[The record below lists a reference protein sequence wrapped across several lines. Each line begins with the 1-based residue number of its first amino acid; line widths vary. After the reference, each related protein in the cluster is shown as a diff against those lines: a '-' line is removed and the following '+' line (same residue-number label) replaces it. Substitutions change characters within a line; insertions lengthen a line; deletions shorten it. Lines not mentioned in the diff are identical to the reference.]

1 MFVCEVFGRCLLGGR
16 SMVGHAALDRV
27 IGVRIPASQ
36 PLLAAP
42 RLWTRGRTRL
52 PLLGLAI
59 THTVGGKEYVV
70 ASTSDESNLPVFAF
84 SA

>member
-1 MFVCEVFGRCLLGGR
+1 
-16 SMVGHAALDRV
+16 MVGHAVLVRV